1 MIKLK
6 DEVDYNETFVE
17 AYAESDGEVSIELA
31 PSVAADQDSE
41 IDGENLTEV
50 AENVESPVVTS
61 SQVLRDFS
69 LRSESRSSQ
78 SSYSDTT
85 FVAKIFLNSMH
96 YVIIYLSMTF
106 DQYLGQLD
114 EFLNNQK
121 QDYLG

>member
-1 MIKLK
+1 MVDYPKPYKGWQIDQSSIMIKLK

-31 PSVAADQDSE
+31 PSVAADQASQE
-41 IDGENLTEV
+41 SDGENLEDV

-78 SSYSDTT
+78 SSYSDST
-85 FVAKIFLNSMH
+85 FVQIEI
-96 YVIIYLSMTF
+96 YYIIRNFTF
-106 DQYLGQLD
+106 KHDV
-114 EFLNNQK
+114 
-121 QDYLG
+121 